1 MFLCV
6 QEIPL
11 LLFSA
16 WTIYYNTFI
25 IVFYPNILGAKRTDH
40 VCSIRKEKINIKFQS
55 FRKYSTIDPQS
66 INCINLFWIWV
77 SVDTLSPYYC
87 SLLLMMLRIRLVFA
101 KWQRCL
107 VLCWEEVKMDR
118 SFVILANSVRIQRP
132 NAAVSNLKSRLI
144 TFSKLSQMP
153 QYYFRP
159 LVYDI
164 YCEYY
169 PTL

>member
-66 INCINLFWIWV
+66 INCINLF
-77 SVDTLSPYYC
+77 
-87 SLLLMMLRIRLVFA
+87 
-101 KWQRCL
+101 
-107 VLCWEEVKMDR
+107 
-118 SFVILANSVRIQRP
+118 
-132 NAAVSNLKSRLI
+132 
-144 TFSKLSQMP
+144 
-153 QYYFRP
+153 
-159 LVYDI
+159 
-164 YCEYY
+164 
-169 PTL
+169 